1 MLSLSKCLALALAI
15 AGASAALSS
24 NPAFGQGQPVD
35 TGSHLPVA
43 LWFAGAWVLGLAIVY
58 GIMRNR
64 KRSQRERE
72 RTDQAT
78 KELYR
83 AEDTMRAPSLK
94 ELS

>member
-1 MLSLSKCLALALAI
+1 MLSFLKCLALAI
-15 AGASAALSS
+15 TGASAALSS

-43 LWFAGAWVLGLAIVY
+43 LWFVGAWLLGLAIMY
-58 GIMRNR
+58 GMMRNR

-83 AEDTMRAPSLK
+83 AEDTKRTSSAK

>member
-1 MLSLSKCLALALAI
+1 MSSLPKFLGLVFAAAWI
-15 AGASAALSS
+15 ATSL
-24 NPAFGQGQPVD
+24 NPVFGQGQPVD

-43 LWFAGAWVLGLAIVY
+43 LWFIGAWILGLAIVY

-64 KRSQRERE
+64 KRTIAERE

-83 AEDTMRAPSLK
+83 EEGTKKTSSLND
-94 ELS
+94 LS

>member
-1 MLSLSKCLALALAI
+1 MLSLSKCLALAI

-24 NPAFGQGQPVD
+24 SPAFGQGQPVD

-43 LWFAGAWVLGLAIVY
+43 LWFIGAWILGLAIVY

-64 KRSQRERE
+64 KRTRRERE
-72 RTDQAT
+72 RTDEAT

-83 AEDTMRAPSLK
+83 AEDAKRASSAK
-94 ELS
+94 ERS

>member
-1 MLSLSKCLALALAI
+1 MSSQPRYLALVLTAAWATSLSNSVL
-15 AGASAALSS
+15 
-24 NPAFGQGQPVD
+24 GQGQPVD

-43 LWFAGAWVLGLAIVY
+43 LWFIGTWILGLAIVY

-64 KRSQRERE
+64 KRTRAERE

-83 AEDTMRAPSLK
+83 EEDSKKSSSLND
-94 ELS
+94 LS